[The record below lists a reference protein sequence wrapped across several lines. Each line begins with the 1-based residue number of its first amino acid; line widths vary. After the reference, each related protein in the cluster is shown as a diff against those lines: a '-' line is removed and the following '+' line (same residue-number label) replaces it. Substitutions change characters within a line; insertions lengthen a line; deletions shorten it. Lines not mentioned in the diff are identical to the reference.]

1 MDDLGMLSGIEEL
14 DIHGMTQ
21 YQAKI
26 AINSRLKKV
35 SHSTYRLRIIHGYH
49 GGTALREMVR
59 SVYGNHPKVLRVEA
73 GLNQGETDLVLRELI

>member
-1 MDDLGMLSGIEEL
+1 MVGMVSGIEEL

-26 AINSRLKKV
+26 AIDGRLKRV
-35 SHSTYRLRIIHGYH
+35 SRSTYRLRIIHGYR

-59 SVYGNHPKVLRVEA
+59 SVYGKHPRVIRVEA
-73 GLNQGETDLVLRELI
+73 RLNQGETDLVLRELI